1 MSIRILLAD
10 DHGIIRQGL
19 CSLLEKQP
27 DMEVVGEAEDGQKAM
42 ELVRQLVPDVV
53 IMDVTMPNLNGI
65 DATRQITKEFPKV
78 KVLALSIH
86 SNKRFVADM
95 LRAGAAGYILKECLL
110 EELIEAIR
118 TITAGNIYF
127 SSKITD
133 VVVDDY
139 MDHLSEAIEP
149 TKPLTDRER
158 QVLQYIAE
166 GRLVRDIAAQMHLS
180 IKTIE
185 FNRRQLMKKL
195 KIHTIAA
202 LTKYAIREGLTSLE
216 Q

>member
-1 MSIRILLAD
+1 MRTRILLAD

-19 CSLLEKQP
+19 RSLLEKHP
-27 DMEVVGEAEDGQKAM
+27 DMEVVGEAEDGQKAL
-42 ELVRQLVPDVV
+42 ELVQQLVPDVV
-53 IMDVTMPNLNGI
+53 IMDVTMPNLNGV

-158 QVLQYIAE
+158 QLLQYIAE

-180 IKTIE
+180 VKTIE
-185 FNRRQLMKKL
+185 FNRRQIMKKL
-195 KIHTIAA
+195 KIHSMAA
-202 LTKYAIREGLTSLE
+202 LMKYAIREGLTSLE

>member
-27 DMEVVGEAEDGQKAM
+27 DMEVVGEAEDGQKAL
-42 ELVRQLVPDVV
+42 ELVRQLAPDVV
-53 IMDVTMPNLNGI
+53 IMDITMPNLNGVG
-65 DATRQITKEFPKV
+65 ATSQITKEFPGV

-95 LRAGAAGYILKECLL
+95 LKAGASGYILKECLFD
-110 EELIEAIR
+110 ELIEAIR
-118 TITAGNIYF
+118 TIISGNIYF
-127 SSKITD
+127 SPRITD

-139 MDHLSEAIEP
+139 VDHLSEAMEP

-158 QVLQYIAE
+158 QVLQCVAE
-166 GRLVRDIAAQMHLS
+166 GRSVKDIAIQMHLS
-180 IKTIE
+180 IKTVE
-185 FNRRQLMKKL
+185 FNRRQIMKKL
-195 KIHTIAA
+195 KIHSIAE

>member
-27 DMEVVGEAEDGQKAM
+27 DMEVVGEAEDGQKAL
-42 ELVRQLVPDVV
+42 ELVRQLAPDVV
-53 IMDVTMPNLNGI
+53 IMDITMPNLNGVG
-65 DATRQITKEFPKV
+65 ATSQITKEFPGV

-95 LRAGAAGYILKECLL
+95 LKAGASGYILKECLFD
-110 EELIEAIR
+110 ELIEAIR
-118 TITAGNIYF
+118 TIISGNIYF
-127 SSKITD
+127 SPRITD

-139 MDHLSEAIEP
+139 VDHLSEAMEP

-158 QVLQYIAE
+158 QVLQCVTE
-166 GRLVRDIAAQMHLS
+166 GRSVKDIAIQMHLS
-180 IKTIE
+180 IKTVE
-185 FNRRQLMKKL
+185 FNRRQIMKKL
-195 KIHTIAA
+195 KIHSIAE

>member
-19 CSLLEKQP
+19 RSLLEKQP
-27 DMEVVGEAEDGQKAM
+27 DMEVVGEAEDGQKAL
-42 ELVRQLVPDVV
+42 ELIRQLVPDVV

-65 DATRQITKEFPKV
+65 GATKQITREFPKV

-110 EELIEAIR
+110 EEFIEAIR
-118 TITAGNIYF
+118 TITAGKIYF

-139 MDHLSEAIEP
+139 MDHLSESTKP
-149 TKPLTDRER
+149 TKPLTDKE
-158 QVLQYIAE
+158 QQILQCIAN
-166 GRLVRDIAAQMHLS
+166 GIPIKDIATQMNLS

-185 FNRRQLMKKL
+185 FNRRQIMKKL
-195 KIHTIAA
+195 KIYSIAA